1 MSLSCIIPLETHNE
15 WTVEKTEKVLSLK
28 TVFDEVILVGS
39 DQSFQ
44 LRLPPNFKRIST
56 TDAKLAHLL
65 NKGAQEATSTYLSFL
80 LFDSDF
86 EILNFQKLRLGLKE
100 KVLFYFD
107 LQFSNPAPAL
117 CGVNAWAANAR
128 ADIARTPFFEQCL
141 TLSKKDF
148 YAVGAFNEILSEGAD
163 AEFIKRWRK
172 AGNQIQKAKGCIY
185 TSPRKYIQN
194 GWLKSTQ
201 RSIAWNLKFWA
212 GKEPKELLS

>member
-1 MSLSCIIPLETHNE
+1 MSLSCIIPLEAHNE

-28 TVFDEVILVGS
+28 SVFDEVILVGS

-44 LRLPPNFKRIST
+44 LRLPPNFKRISASNT
-56 TDAKLAHLL
+56 KLAHLL
-65 NKGAQEATSTYLSFL
+65 NTGAHEATSTYLSFL

-86 EILNFQKLRLGLKE
+86 EILNFQRLRLGLKE

-148 YAVGAFNEILSEGAD
+148 YAVGAFNEILSEGGD

-172 AGNQIQKAKGCIY
+172 TGNQIQKAKGCIY
-185 TSPRKYIQN
+185 TSPRKYIKN

>member
-1 MSLSCIIPLETHNE
+1 MSLSCIIPLQAHNE
-15 WTVEKTEKVLSLK
+15 WTVEKTEKILSLK
-28 TVFDEVILVGS
+28 NIFDEVIFVGS
-39 DQSFQ
+39 DHGLQ
-44 LRLPPNFKRIST
+44 LRLPPNFKRVPSSK
-56 TDAKLAHLL
+56 DQLAHLF
-65 NKGAQEATSTYLSFL
+65 NTGARQATSSYLSFL

-86 EILNFQKLRLGLKE
+86 EILEFKKLRLGLKE
-100 KVLFYFD
+100 KFLFYFD
-107 LQFSNPAPAL
+107 LQFSNPAPLL

-128 ADIARTPFFEQCL
+128 ADFARTPFFEQCL

-148 YAVGAFNEILSEGAD
+148 YEVGAFNEILSEGAD

-172 AGNQIQKAKGCIY
+172 AGNQIQKAKGSILA
-185 TSPRKYIQN
+185 SPRKYIQN